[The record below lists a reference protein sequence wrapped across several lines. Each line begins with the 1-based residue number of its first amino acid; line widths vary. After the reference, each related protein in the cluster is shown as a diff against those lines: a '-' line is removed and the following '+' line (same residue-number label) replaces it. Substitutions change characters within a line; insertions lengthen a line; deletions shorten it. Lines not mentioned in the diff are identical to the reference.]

1 MKTSLNPPIIIID
14 DDEDDHYFFKKIFQ
28 KLNTLNELIFFSSGH
43 VALDFLKTT
52 EVTPFLVLCDINM
65 PLINGLELR
74 RHMNED
80 AEFQGKNIPFIFFST
95 AASRDQVQAAYNLN
109 VQGFFLKGQSFDEI
123 EVTLKS
129 ILEYWR
135 LCKFPYA

>member
-1 MKTSLNPPIIIID
+1 LKTSLHTPIIIID

-28 KLNTLNELIFFSSGH
+28 KLNTLNELIFFSNGH
-43 VALDFLKTT
+43 EALEFLKTS

-65 PLINGLELR
+65 PLMNGLELR

-80 AEFQGKNIPFIFFST
+80 TGLQGRSIPFIFFST
-95 AASRDQVQAAYNLN
+95 AASRDQVQAAYNLK

-123 EVTLKS
+123 EVTLRS
-129 ILEYWR
+129 IVDYWK

>member
-1 MKTSLNPPIIIID
+1 LKTSLHTPIIIID

-28 KLNTLNELIFFSSGH
+28 KLNTLNELIFFNNGH
-43 VALDFLKTT
+43 AALEFLKTT

-74 RHMNED
+74 RNMNED
-80 AEFQGKNIPFIFFST
+80 TALQGKNIPFIFFST
-95 AASRDQVQAAYNLN
+95 AASRDQVQAAYNLH

-123 EVTLKS
+123 EVTLKA
-129 ILEYWR
+129 ILDYWK

>member
-1 MKTSLNPPIIIID
+1 MKTSLNTPIIIID

-28 KLNTLNELIFFSSGH
+28 KLNTLNELIFFNNGH
-43 VALDFLKTT
+43 TALEFLKNSD
-52 EVTPFLVLCDINM
+52 VTPFLVLCDINM

-80 AEFQGKNIPFIFFST
+80 AGLQGKKVPFIFFST
-95 AASRDQVQAAYNLN
+95 AASRDQVQAAYSLN

-129 ILEYWR
+129 ILDYWR
-135 LCKFPYA
+135 LCKFPYV